1 MANDTN
7 GLDAL
12 VERIISDARS
22 DAEKTL
28 KLAAEQS
35 DDIRRGAEKEA
46 ASVRLDGERKR
57 LAAQNAVLERSRT
70 NARLDGRKLM
80 LKKKRELL
88 DAVFDDAYGRF
99 KAMDGDKRRAF
110 LLGLL
115 IREAAG
121 GETVIAAGRDRELIC
136 SFMDEV
142 NNALAKASKEPLKL
156 SDEVLEACDGGF
168 MLASEKYDKDCT
180 FSAML
185 ENVRTKY
192 EGEAARLLF
201 ENVPYSEE

>member
-35 DDIRRGAEKEA
+35 DEIRRGAEKEA

-80 LKKKRELL
+80 LKKK
-88 DAVFDDAYGRF
+88 AG
-99 KAMDGDKRRAF
+99 
-110 LLGLL
+110 
-115 IREAAG
+115 AA
-121 GETVIAAGRDRELIC
+121 
-136 SFMDEV
+136 
-142 NNALAKASKEPLKL
+142 
-156 SDEVLEACDGGF
+156 
-168 MLASEKYDKDCT
+168 
-180 FSAML
+180 
-185 ENVRTKY
+185 
-192 EGEAARLLF
+192 
-201 ENVPYSEE
+201 

>member
-35 DDIRRGAEKEA
+35 DEIRRGAEKEA
-46 ASVRLDGERKR
+46 ASV
-57 LAAQNAVLERSRT
+57 
-70 NARLDGRKLM
+70 RLDGRKLM

-121 GETVIAAGRDRELIC
+121 GETVIAAGCDRELIC

>member
-35 DDIRRGAEKEA
+35 DEIRRGAEKEA

-99 KAMDGDKRRAF
+99 KAMDGDKRRVF

-121 GETVIAAGRDRELIC
+121 GETVIAAERDRELIC

-142 NNALAKASKEPLKL
+142 NDALAKASVAQYFDDDTLF
-156 SDEVLEACDGGF
+156 AGF
-168 MLASEKYDKDCT
+168 Q
-180 FSAML
+180 F
-185 ENVRTKY
+185 R
-192 EGEAARLLF
+192 
-201 ENVPYSEE
+201 